1 MATPKAVIFDL
12 DETLLIG
19 EAAAIQSFMDIC
31 REAEDYCEVKADAL
45 YQAIR
50 QHSRHLWHN
59 SPHRQFLLS
68 LGIASFE
75 GLCSTFE
82 GNYPNFTSFR
92 EWAPQFRHES
102 WLNALKECGID
113 DGRLASRLADAYLGN
128 RRRHQ
133 ALFDDAGTCLETL
146 SKLYPLALLTNGA
159 PDLQHEKVATTG
171 IGKYFKT
178 IAVSGEVGYGKPDRR
193 FFELVLSRLEVDAA
207 HTWMVGDSL
216 EWDVAGAQVLGMNTV
231 WVNRDDIRHDQTV
244 NPDIEVSGLDLLTAI
259 IG

>member
-1 MATPKAVIFDL
+1 MDSPKAVIFDL

-19 EAAAIQSFMDIC
+19 EAAAVQSFMNIC
-31 REAEDYCEVKADAL
+31 REAEVACGVKADVL

-50 QHSRHLWHN
+50 THSRSLWRN
-59 SPHRQFLLS
+59 SSHRPVLLS

-82 GNYPNFTSFR
+82 GDYPNFASLR
-92 EWAPQFRHES
+92 KWAPQFRQDS
-102 WLNALKECGID
+102 WHNALKECGVD
-113 DGRLASRLADAYLGN
+113 DVSLALKLADAYLGN

-133 ALFDDAGTCLETL
+133 ALFPDAIPCLESL
-146 SKLYPLALLTNGA
+146 SKLYPLALLTNGT
-159 PDLQHEKVATTG
+159 PDLQYEKVATTG

-178 IAVSGEVGYGKPDRR
+178 IAVSGEVGFGKPDHRL
-193 FFELVLSRLEVDAA
+193 FEMVLSRLGNDAV

-216 EWDVAGAQVLGMNTV
+216 ERDIAGAQALGMNTV
-231 WVNRDDIRHDQTV
+231 WVNRDNMQHDRLIG
-244 NPDIEVSGLDLLTAI
+244 PDIDVSSLDLLTDI